1 MTVLKAIDFAT
12 GTDGDEMLTRT
23 RLEPEDLL
31 DILNGLLETGFI
43 ESDPYSESITIE
55 AIPTTL
61 FEVNPSYAQQL
72 KAVMIKR
79 F

>member
-1 MTVLKAIDFAT
+1 MAVLKAIDFAT
-12 GTDGDEMLTRT
+12 GTEGSELLVRT
-23 RLEPEDLL
+23 RLEPEDLV

-43 ESDPYSESITIE
+43 ESDPYSDSITLD

-72 KAVMIKR
+72 KAVMIKK